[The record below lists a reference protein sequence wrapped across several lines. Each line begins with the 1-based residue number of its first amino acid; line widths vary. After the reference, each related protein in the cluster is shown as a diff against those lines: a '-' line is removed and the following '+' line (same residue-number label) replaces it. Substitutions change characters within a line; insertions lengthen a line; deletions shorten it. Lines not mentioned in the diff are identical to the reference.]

1 MSLEARKA
9 VLSAL
14 PEMSNEVKSVSELK
28 TDEIKRIAYEKI
40 KENVLQSPQQYLFA
54 NEIIREAQTHMRPS
68 SMNSP
73 ATSSRF
79 PESWLPRGP
88 R

>member
-28 TDEIKRIAYEKI
+28 TE
-40 KENVLQSPQQYLFA
+40 
-54 NEIIREAQTHMRPS
+54 
-68 SMNSP
+68 
-73 ATSSRF
+73 
-79 PESWLPRGP
+79 
-88 R
+88 